1 MGATKPPPILVA
13 DDDPN
18 VLKVLEYHLK
28 SWGCRCVTASDK
40 SQLYRA
46 IHQELPAV
54 LLLDVRFGEHDGVEV
69 LRGLLDEHPTL
80 VIIMMTAFG
89 TIDSAVA
96 AIKFGAYDYLTK
108 PPDLN
113 RLKVLIS
120 DGIAKSLSQT
130 TVTTDAK
137 SSTPPTGQE
146 HVGVS
151 MIGDSPAIRRVK
163 DLINGVAPTEASVLI
178 LGESGTGKEVTAR
191 CIHAR
196 SHRSQHPFIALNMAA
211 LPRELVESTLFG
223 HEKGSFTGADQAQV
237 GSVEAANH
245 GTLFLDEIGEMDVN
259 LQAKLL
265 RFLQERTFQ
274 RVGASK
280 PKPVDV
286 RILAATNQ
294 DPIQQVRTGRLREDL
309 YYRLNVVP
317 IVMPPLRQR
326 AEDIVPLAR
335 FFLDRVA
342 TRYGRPP
349 FQISPEAAD
358 ALTRY
363 QWPGNVRQLEN
374 LIERLVIFSPGQTIQ
389 REAIPP
395 EILNTLGDAP
405 ASAREFSFPGRP
417 MGDSYPGSTFV
428 SSPAP
433 PPSSA
438 FASESSDSGLSNA
451 WNPAPEGDS
460 NTQLPESDSDD
471 PANTLRPIDRIEK
484 QAIEEA
490 LNMACGNVR
499 EAAKAL
505 GLGQATVY
513 RKIKRYAIRIP

>member
-1 MGATKPPPILVA
+1 MAIIKPPPILVA
-13 DDDPN
+13 DDDPS
-18 VLKVLEYHLK
+18 VLRWLEYHLK
-28 SWGCRCVTASDK
+28 GWGCRCVTASDK
-40 SQLYRA
+40 QQLYRA
-46 IHQELPAV
+46 IDQELPAV

-69 LRGLLDEHPTL
+69 LRALLEKNPSL
-80 VIIMMTAFG
+80 IVIMMTAFG
-89 TIDSAVA
+89 SIDSAVA

-108 PPDLN
+108 PTDLN

-120 DGIAKSLSQT
+120 DGMAKAASQPAVT
-130 TVTTDAK
+130 AEPKTPGTVT
-137 SSTPPTGQE
+137 SPEFTG
-146 HVGVS
+146 VN
-151 MIGDSPAIRRVK
+151 MIGESPAIRRIR
-163 DLINGVAPTEASVLI
+163 DLIEGVAPTEASVLI
-178 LGESGTGKEVTAR
+178 LGESGTGEEVAAR

-196 SHRSQHPFIALNMAA
+196 SNRSTYPFIALNMAA

-223 HEKGSFTGADQAQV
+223 HEKGAFTGADQAQV
-237 GSVEAANH
+237 GSVEAAH
-245 GTLFLDEIGEMDVN
+245 KGTLFLDEIGEMDVN

-294 DPIQQVRTGRLREDL
+294 DPIQQVRAGRLRDDL

-326 AEDIVPLAR
+326 SEDVVPLAR

-342 TRYGRPP
+342 MRYGRPR
-349 FQISPEAAD
+349 FDLSPGAAD

-374 LIERLVIFSPGQTIQ
+374 MIERLVIFSPGQTIPL
-389 REAIPP
+389 ESVPF
-395 EILNTLGDAP
+395 EILNTLGLDP
-405 ASAREFSFPGRP
+405 SGSRDASASSRAL
-417 MGDSYPGSTFV
+417 GDPVRGPTTPVESNL
-428 SSPAP
+428 
-433 PPSSA
+433 
-438 FASESSDSGLSNA
+438 SEYSMEVENPVLQSA
-451 WNPAPEGDS
+451 WNQAA
-460 NTQLPESDSDD
+460 DSDPKD
-471 PANTLRPIDRIEK
+471 AFDESEILPVENENALRPIDRIEK

-490 LNMACGNVR
+490 LKIACGNVR

>member
-1 MGATKPPPILVA
+1 MALTKPPPILVA
-13 DDDPN
+13 DDDPS

-69 LRGLLDEHPTL
+69 LRGLLDEIPAL

-89 TIDSAVA
+89 TIDSAVT
-96 AIKFGAYDYLTK
+96 AIKLGAYDYLTK

-120 DGIAKSLSQT
+120 DGMAKAISQT
-130 TVTTDAK
+130 AVTAVTKNSAPV
-137 SSTPPTGQE
+137 SEPE
-146 HVGVS
+146 HLGVS
-151 MIGDSPAIRRVK
+151 MIGNSSAIRRVRE
-163 DLINGVAPTEASVLI
+163 LINGVAPTEASVLI
-178 LGESGTGKEVTAR
+178 LGESGTGKEVAAR
-191 CIHAR
+191 SIHAR
-196 SHRSQHPFIALNMAA
+196 SHRNQHPFIALNMAA

-237 GSVEAANH
+237 GSVEAANQ

-294 DPIQQVRTGRLREDL
+294 DPIQQVNSGKLREDL

-317 IVMPPLRQR
+317 IVMPPLRHR
-326 AEDIVPLAR
+326 PDDVIPLAR
-335 FFLDRVA
+335 FFLERVA
-342 TRYGRPP
+342 IRYGRPQ
-349 FQISPEAAD
+349 FDLTPEAAD

-374 LIERLVIFSPGQTIQ
+374 LIERLVIFSPGQTI
-389 REAIPP
+389 RRDAIPP
-395 EILNTLGDAP
+395 EILNTLGNETVG
-405 ASAREFSFPGRP
+405 ARDVSSSTRP
-417 MGDSYPGSTFV
+417 LGDSNLGSTFASFPPIPSA
-428 SSPAP
+428 SSPDG
-433 PPSSA
+433 
-438 FASESSDSGLSNA
+438 SDSGLESSGSQ
-451 WNPAPEGDS
+451 PTE
-460 NTQLPESDSDD
+460 PESNSLFAESESVDA
-471 PANTLRPIDRIEK
+471 ANTLRPIDRIEK
-484 QAIEEA
+484 QAIQEA